1 MLNSVTGHKKKIVAF
16 LASTALISGL
26 VAVRAARSGGSAV
39 SPEKA
44 GLEGGSLFADDPNLW
59 SQGKELGTSDL
70 ASKTLVAVLIVA
82 GFGGAAIYVSK
93 KFLPRLSNLPGREI
107 RIVETAHLG
116 PRKSVHLVKIG
127 NERFLVGSTNESITM
142 LASLT
147 DGLSE
152 MDLSAEETGH
162 FERANGR

>member
-1 MLNSVTGHKKKIVAF
+1 MVA
-16 LASTALISGL
+16 G
-26 VAVRAARSGGSAV
+26 
-39 SPEKA
+39 
-44 GLEGGSLFADDPNLW
+44 EG
-59 SQGKELGTSDL
+59 T